1 MELNNVIL
9 VSKRSVSCDGGSE
22 DSHPKIYLEIDDTNK
37 AECPYCGN
45 IFIYKEE

>member
-1 MELNNVIL
+1 MDSTNTIF
-9 VSKRSVSCDGGSE
+9 VSQRSISCDGGPQ
-22 DSHPKIYLEIDDTNK
+22 DHHPKIYLEIDNTNK